1 MHAEH
6 KNVGTF
12 LLIFFILLFSLS
24 ASFFPSSL
32 YLSQKVYVKGELE
45 DLRSILFDLVPA
57 RYARQLMLGCS
68 CIPCTPGRVVTL
80 QLDLANFTVMSQSM
94 SRFLVFAF

>member
-1 MHAEH
+1 
-6 KNVGTF
+6 
-12 LLIFFILLFSLS
+12 LIFLFSLS
-24 ASFFPSSL
+24 ASFSPSSL
-32 YLSQKVYVKGELE
+32 YLSQKAYVKGELE